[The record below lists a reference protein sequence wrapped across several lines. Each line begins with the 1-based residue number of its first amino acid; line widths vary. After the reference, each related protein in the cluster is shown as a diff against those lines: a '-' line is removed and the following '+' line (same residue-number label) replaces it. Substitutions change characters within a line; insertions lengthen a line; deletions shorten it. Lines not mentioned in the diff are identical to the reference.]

1 MSFQN
6 NPKKTIISSSN
17 APAAIGPYSQAVQVE
32 HQLHK
37 VLYSSGQIGLDP
49 ATGELADGGIE
60 AQTRQALANLAAVV
74 QAAGG
79 SFANAVKLTLFLT
92 DLSDFAAVNAIMAE
106 IVPQPFPARS
116 TVGVASLPKG
126 AQIEVEAIFVL

>member
-92 DLSDFAAVNAIMAE
+92 DLSDFAAVNAIMVE